1 MSSAQPSRDLLP
13 ALVAESAKKSRVCWL
28 TWTDADGRTT
38 GPRLVWNAWYDGAL
52 LVVSGDEGQV
62 LPGLA
67 QAGSVEV
74 TMRSKDTG
82 GRLLSWP
89 GSVEVVDPE
98 DESWDAVAGALLG
111 VRLNL
116 RDPAA
121 TAAGW
126 RSAATLLRIVPV
138 EVAGKADPGPLP

>member
-1 MSSAQPSRDLLP
+1 MISRELVP

-28 TWTDADGRTT
+28 SWTGADGRPS
-38 GPRLVWNAWYDGAL
+38 GPRLVWHAWYDGAL
-52 LVVSGDEGQV
+52 LVVSGDDQQV

-67 QAGSVEV
+67 QAGTVEV

-82 GRLLSWP
+82 GRLLTWP
-89 GSVEVVDPE
+89 GSVEVVDPD
-98 DESWDAVAGALLG
+98 DESWDALAGALLG

-116 RDPAA
+116 QDPAA

-126 RSAATLLRIVPV
+126 RSAATVLRIVPA
-138 EVAGKADPGPLP
+138 EVAGEREPGPLP